1 MWTSRTV
8 VAKSNRQGL
17 QAQLWSLASPG
28 GITVAGLGRFPFCVD
43 SQDLV
48 RPSLMFHFVSWL
60 FTFYALFCNVS
71 ILLCCLLC
79 CFVAM
84 SLVLR
89 FAKDIRISRYIKWV
103 LVAIQPRP
111 MSLGHWKAAFWLR
124 SSGLATIISWILFEA
139 PWQSWWMYSLGVS
152 YWCCSEDLETTTGMS
167 GTYMYLLM
175 LLMQRW
181 QMLRGN
187 WTCSFPMVSLCQRLW
202 ASLNLTIL
210 IYLNHFDHTCP

>member
-1 MWTSRTV
+1 MVIYFLCTV
-8 VAKSNRQGL
+8 L
-17 QAQLWSLASPG
+17 QCINLALLFSL
-28 GITVAGLGRFPFCVD
+28 
-43 SQDLV
+43 
-48 RPSLMFHFVSWL
+48 
-60 FTFYALFCNVS
+60 LFCCHVS
-71 ILLCCLLC
+71 G
-79 CFVAM
+79 
-84 SLVLR
+84 
-89 FAKDIRISRYIKWV
+89 AKICQGYQDIKWV
-103 LVAIQPRP
+103 LVAIQPLRP

>member
-17 QAQLWSLASPG
+17 QAQLWSLVSPG

-71 ILLCCLLC
+71 ILLCCFLC

-89 FAKDIRISRYIKWV
+89 FAKDIRIS
-103 LVAIQPRP
+103 
-111 MSLGHWKAAFWLR
+111 SESWLR
-124 SSGLATIISWILFEA
+124 SNLWGQWVSGTGRQLFDSGVQVSQRSSPEFCSKLPGRVGGCTA
-139 PWQSWWMYSLGVS
+139 WVS
-152 YWCCSEDLETTTGMS
+152 YWCCSEDLETTTG
-167 GTYMYLLM
+167 YYWYVWYVLM
-175 LLMQRW
+175 LLMQSW

>member
-1 MWTSRTV
+1 MVIYFLCTV
-8 VAKSNRQGL
+8 LQCINLALLFSLLFWCHVSGAKICQGY
-17 QAQLWSLASPG
+17 
-28 GITVAGLGRFPFCVD
+28 
-43 SQDLV
+43 QD
-48 RPSLMFHFVSWL
+48 
-60 FTFYALFCNVS
+60 
-71 ILLCCLLC
+71 
-79 CFVAM
+79 
-84 SLVLR
+84 
-89 FAKDIRISRYIKWV
+89 IKWV
-103 LVAIQPRP
+103 LVAIQPLRP

>member
-1 MWTSRTV
+1 MV
-8 VAKSNRQGL
+8 IYFLCNVL
-17 QAQLWSLASPG
+17 QCA
-28 GITVAGLGRFPFCVD
+28 
-43 SQDLV
+43 
-48 RPSLMFHFVSWL
+48 
-60 FTFYALFCNVS
+60 VS
-71 ILLCCLLC
+71 ILLCCFLC

-89 FAKDIRISRYIKWV
+89 FAKDIRISCQSWLRSN
-103 LVAIQPRP
+103 QPLRP

-139 PWQSWWMYSLGVS
+139 PWQSWWMYSLGLGMFGSFSIFTVCVCGFILVLLGRFGDN
-152 YWCCSEDLETTTGMS
+152 YW
-167 GTYMYLLM
+167 YVWYLLM

-210 IYLNHFDHTCP
+210 IYLNHVDHTGP